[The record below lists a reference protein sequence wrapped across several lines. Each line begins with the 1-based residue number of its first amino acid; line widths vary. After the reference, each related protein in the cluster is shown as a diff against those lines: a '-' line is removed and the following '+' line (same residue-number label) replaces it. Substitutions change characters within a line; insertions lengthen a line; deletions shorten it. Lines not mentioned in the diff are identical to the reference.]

1 MTGEECVAAEEMT
14 AQMVLLQK
22 QLDQLRYLSLTNV
35 YLSNNL
41 KSLEYFNHFSFA
53 LPFLDDNANITQYL
67 TEMILSFSYFF
78 NKMNF
83 MFIFYNEITYCLI
96 Y

>member
-22 QLDQLRYLSLTNV
+22 QLDQLRYLSLNV

-41 KSLEYFNHFSFA
+41 KSLEYFNHFSFE
-53 LPFLDDNANITQYL
+53 LPFLDDIANITQYL
-67 TEMILSFSYFF
+67 TEKILSYSYFLM
-78 NKMNF
+78 K
-83 MFIFYNEITYCLI
+83 
-96 Y
+96 